1 MPTYEYRCD
10 DCGHEFERQQKMSDA
25 PVKKCPQ
32 CGKRVRRVI
41 GAVAGF
47 VRGTSTP
54 CATSHS
60 PCKELGRCDKR
71 SCSMLE
77 R

>member
-10 DCGHEFERQQKMSDA
+10 DCGHAFERQQKMSDA

-32 CGKRVRRVI
+32 CGKPVRRVI

-54 CATSHS
+54 CTTRPS
-60 PCKELGRCDKR
+60 PCKQLGRCDKR
-71 SCSMLE
+71 SCEVLE

>member
-1 MPTYEYRCD
+1 MPIYDYICD
-10 DCGHEFERQQKMSDA
+10 DCGHEFERQQKMSDG
-25 PVKKCPQ
+25 PVKTCPE
-32 CGKRVRRVI
+32 CGKPVRRVI

-54 CATSHS
+54 CASSPS
-60 PCKELGRCDKR
+60 PCKQLGRCDKR
-71 SCSMLE
+71 SCEVLE

>member
-1 MPTYEYRCD
+1 MPIYEYRCG
-10 DCGHEFERQQKMSDA
+10 DCGHEFERRQKMSDA
-25 PVKKCPQ
+25 PVRKCPE
-32 CGKRVRRVI
+32 CGKPARRVI

-54 CATSHS
+54 CATSQS
-60 PCKELGRCDKR
+60 PCKQLGRCDKR
-71 SCSMLE
+71 SCEVLE